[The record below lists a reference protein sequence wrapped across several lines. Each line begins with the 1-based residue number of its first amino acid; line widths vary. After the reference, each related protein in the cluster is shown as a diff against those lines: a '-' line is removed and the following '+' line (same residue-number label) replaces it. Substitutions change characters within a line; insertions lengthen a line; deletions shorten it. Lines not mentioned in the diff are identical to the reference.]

1 METIKIFFQHRTL
14 HVCEQ
19 AQAFRALQFP
29 KRVYSE
35 ITTTT
40 GVLAKSLGCFALEA
54 KGGDF
59 KIVNLLGSCDGLTV
73 LFIISA

>member
-14 HVCEQ
+14 HVCVQ
-19 AQAFRALQFP
+19 AQAFCAKQFP

-35 ITTTT
+35 ITTT

-59 KIVNLLGSCDGLTV
+59 KIVNLLGSRDGLTV